1 MKIGIFGGCF
11 NPPHQKHKNIAIELM
26 NQKYLDKVI
35 FVPTGNFYQKKELAT
50 DEARYE
56 MLKLLIKNQPNL
68 EVSRY
73 EFGNLTYTYQTL
85 THFKKKY
92 KDDEIYFIC
101 GSDNLAEF
109 STWKEY
115 EYILENFKLLVIKR
129 NQLDSNYLLK
139 KYKKYQDHIIFA
151 EVKEQAL
158 SSTMI
163 RNAFYN
169 KKEEQIKTY
178 IDQPIYNYIQ
188 TNMLYQKEKRLG
200 GV

>member
-26 NQKYLDKVI
+26 KKKYLDKVI
-35 FVPTGNFYQKKELAT
+35 FVPTGKFYQKKDLAA
-50 DEARYE
+50 DESRYE
-56 MLKLLIKNQPNL
+56 MLKLLIKDYPNL

-73 EFGNLTYTYQTL
+73 EFENLTYTYQTL

-115 EYILENFKLLVIKR
+115 QYILENFKLLVIKR
-129 NQLDSNYLLK
+129 NKLDNNYLLK
-139 KYKKYQDHIIFA
+139 KYKTYQDHIIFA
-151 EVKEQAL
+151 EIKEEFL
-158 SSTMI
+158 SSTII
-163 RNAFYN
+163 RNAFRN
-169 KKEEQIKTY
+169 NQEEQIKAY
-178 IDQPIYNYIQ
+178 IDQSIYDYIQ
-188 TNMLYQKEKRLG
+188 AKVLYK
-200 GV
+200 